1 MPFSSV
7 PPPLDPNVY
16 VNSLTGEREVLLYR
30 GEDSAWDLVYV
41 KLRPGVR
48 ELLSQSREIADMA
61 IFSAA
66 SSPDYV
72 HFVAR
77 KLDPD
82 GCLFDGRIY
91 CSQELGIGTSKSA
104 GVLPT
109 GYEKVVI
116 VDDSGC
122 GIWTE
127 VNTDVCCFPTVPPCT
142 FMRDHIA
149 DILNGS
155 AVRVLCV
162 SHWSLGIYVPD
173 EDHFLLDDLLPQLAA
188 IVSNLNGAS

>member
-149 DILNGS
+149 DILNG
-155 AVRVLCV
+155 
-162 SHWSLGIYVPD
+162 IYVPD